1 VTISLQGVSV
11 SRGIAIGS
19 VHIIQHDQI
28 DLHEYNISS
37 AQLEDEISR
46 FNDAVANARQQLRA
60 IRDHIPSSTS
70 VDISEFIDTH
80 LLMLEDNALTEEPK
94 RIIKERLCNAEWALK
109 LQRDALVN
117 VFDEMEDAYLSTRR
131 DDVDHV
137 VNRILRLLLKQKPL
151 LHEIPD
157 DHLKD
162 KIIIADDLTP
172 ADTVLMQHYGIAAF
186 ATEFGGPT
194 SHTAI
199 LARSL
204 GIPAIVGLHNARRF
218 IKNNDLAII
227 DGSTGTVL
235 INPDKKIRRYYEK
248 KQKEV
253 KRYYASLKKLKNSPT
268 ESIDGI
274 TIELMANIE
283 LPKDFDTVRN
293 VGAKG
298 VGLYRTEFLYMNR
311 DAPPEEE
318 EHFETYLAV
327 LKALRGLPLTIRT
340 LDLGADKQVDGA
352 GKHTGP
358 IKSNPALGL
367 RAVRL
372 CLREPELFRPQL
384 RAMLRA
390 SAHGP
395 VRILIPMLTN
405 TQEMQQVLQ
414 MVDDLKAGLDS
425 ASIKYDADIKI
436 GGMIEVPAAAVCAD
450 IFAKKLDFLSIGTND
465 LIQYTMAIDRVND
478 EVNYLY
484 DPLHPAV
491 LRLIK
496 TTIKAGKKANIPV
509 AMCGEMAGEIEHTQL
524 LLGLGLR
531 EFSVHPASLLEVK
544 KIINSTNISELDS
557 LMKKVL
563 NASSG
568 AEIKL
573 LLQQTQTETV

>member
-1 VTISLQGVSV
+1 MTISLQGVSV
-11 SRGIAIGS
+11 SRGIAIGN
-19 VHIIQHDQI
+19 VHIIQHDQL
-28 DLHEYNISS
+28 DVREYNVRVS
-37 AQLEDEISR
+37 QVDNELTR
-46 FNDAVANARQQLRA
+46 LNDAIANARQQLRA
-60 IRDHIPSSTS
+60 IKNHIPASTS
-70 VDISEFIDTH
+70 VDISAFIDTH

-117 VFDEMEDAYLSTRR
+117 VFDEMADAYLSTRR

-137 VNRILRLLLKQKPL
+137 VNRILRILLKQKPL
-151 LHEIPD
+151 LHEVPD
-157 DHLKD
+157 EHLKK

-186 ATEFGGPT
+186 ATEYGGPT

-204 GIPAIVGLHNARRF
+204 GIPAIIGLHNAQRY
-218 IKNNDLAII
+218 IKNNDLVII
-227 DGSTGTVL
+227 DGINGTVL
-235 INPDKKIRRYYEK
+235 INPDKKIEAFYQK

-253 KRYYASLKKLKNSPT
+253 KRYYSSLGKLKNAPT
-268 ESIDGI
+268 ESVDGVP
-274 TIELMANIE
+274 IELMANIE
-283 LPKDFDTVRN
+283 LPKDFETVRN

-311 DAPPEEE
+311 EAPPDEE
-318 EHFETYLAV
+318 EHFETYLSV

-352 GKHTGP
+352 GKQAGP

-372 CLREPELFRPQL
+372 CLKEPELFRPQL
-384 RAMLRA
+384 RAILRA
-390 SAHGP
+390 SAFGP
-395 VRILIPMLTN
+395 VRIMVPMLTN

-414 MVDDLKAGLDS
+414 MIKDLKAGLD
-425 ASIKYDADIKI
+425 AEAIDYDHDIEI

-450 IFAKKLDFLSIGTND
+450 IFAENLDFLSIGTND

-496 TTIKAGKKANIPV
+496 STIEAGEKAKIPV

-544 KIINSTNISELDS
+544 KIINETDIGKL
-557 LMKKVL
+557 KKLTKKIL
-563 NASSG
+563 NATTG
-568 AEIKL
+568 AEIKI
-573 LLQQTQTETV
+573 LLQQLQVEAN

>member
-1 VTISLQGVSV
+1 MTISLQGVSV
-11 SRGIAIGS
+11 SRGIAIGH
-19 VHIIQHDQI
+19 VHIIQHDQL
-28 DLHEYNISS
+28 DVREYSIRST
-37 AQLEDEISR
+37 QLTNELSR
-46 FNDAVANARQQLRA
+46 FNDAIATARQQLRA
-60 IRDHIPSSTS
+60 IRGHIPTTAS
-70 VDISEFIDTH
+70 VDISAFIDTH
-80 LLMLEDNALTEEPK
+80 LLMLEDNALSEEPK

-109 LQRDALVN
+109 LQRDALVS

-137 VNRILRLLLKQKPL
+137 VNRILRILLKQKPL
-151 LHEIPD
+151 LHEVPD
-157 DHLKD
+157 DHIKN

-172 ADTVLMQHYGIAAF
+172 ADTVLMQHFGIAAF

-204 GIPAIVGLHNARRF
+204 GIPAIIGLHNAQR
-218 IKNNDLAII
+218 IINNNDFVII
-227 DGSTGTVL
+227 DGASGTVL
-235 INPDKKIRRYYEK
+235 INPDKKIQLFYEK
-248 KQKEV
+248 KQRDV
-253 KRYYASLKKLKNSPT
+253 KRYYSSLTKLKNAAT
-268 ESIDGI
+268 VSIDGI
-274 TIELMANIE
+274 SVELMANIE
-283 LPKDFDTVRN
+283 LPKDFETVRN
-293 VGAKG
+293 VGANG

-311 DAPPEEE
+311 DTPPDEE

-352 GKHTGP
+352 GKQSGP

-372 CLREPELFRPQL
+372 CLKEPEVFKPQL

-390 SAHGP
+390 SAFGH
-395 VRILIPMLTN
+395 VRIMIPMLTN
-405 TQEMQQVLQ
+405 IQEMQQVLQ
-414 MVDDLKAGLDS
+414 TIDELKAGLD
-425 ASIKYDADIKI
+425 AENIDYDSNIEI

-491 LRLIK
+491 LRLIQS
-496 TTIKAGKKANIPV
+496 TIEAGHKANIPV
-509 AMCGEMAGEIEHTQL
+509 AMCGEMAGEIEHTKL

-544 KIINSTNISELDS
+544 KIINETDISELET
-557 LMKKVL
+557 LTKKIL
-563 NASSG
+563 NATSG

-573 LLQQTQTETV
+573 LLQEGQAQTG